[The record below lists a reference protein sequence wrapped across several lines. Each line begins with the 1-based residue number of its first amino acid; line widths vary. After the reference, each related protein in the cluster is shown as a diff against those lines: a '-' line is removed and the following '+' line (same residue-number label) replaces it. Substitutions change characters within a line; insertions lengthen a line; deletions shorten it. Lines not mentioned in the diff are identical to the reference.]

1 MPTIKDNMQK
11 AIYEILGEEADK
23 LELVLEM
30 VVLHLVQHSLQ
41 LWNLLNANLKRKNNE
56 AVIIVKFKTKLLMTP
71 KLQQSINI
79 LQLSAHELGELI
91 EKNIWKS
98 DFRNR
103 LKLRT

>member
-41 LWNLLNANLKRKNNE
+41 LWNLLNANLKRK
-56 AVIIVKFKTKLLMTP
+56 K
-71 KLQQSINI
+71 Q
-79 LQLSAHELGELI
+79 
-91 EKNIWKS
+91 
-98 DFRNR
+98 
-103 LKLRT
+103 

>member
-1 MPTIKDNMQK
+1 MVLYMKNAYNKRQYAK

-56 AVIIVKFKTKLLMTP
+56 AVIIVKFKTKIVNDT
-71 KLQQSINI
+71 KT
-79 LQLSAHELGELI
+79 SAIHKYFTI
-91 EKNIWKS
+91 ICP
-98 DFRNR
+98 
-103 LKLRT
+103 